1 MQGNLK
7 YLTSVW
13 KSDEKV
19 LIFASLISPFKIL
32 LFEKLYQA
40 FDTVSS
46 KDEWMDST
54 VSSKGYKCWML
65 LDVLKKLFTF

>member
-7 YLTSVW
+7 CLTSVW

-40 FDTVSS
+40 VDKVFHQKMSERTPQSV
-46 KDEWMDST
+46 
-54 VSSKGYKCWML
+54 
-65 LDVLKKLFTF
+65 

>member
-7 YLTSVW
+7 CLTSVW

-40 FDTVSS
+40 FDTVSHQKMS
-46 KDEWMDST
+46 EWTPQSVQRVT
-54 VSSKGYKCWML
+54 NVECC
-65 LDVLKKLFTF
+65 

>member
-19 LIFASLISPFKIL
+19 LIFASLMSPFKIL

-40 FDTVSS
+40 FDTV
-46 KDEWMDST
+46 
-54 VSSKGYKCWML
+54 
-65 LDVLKKLFTF
+65 FH